1 MTSPSRAQSF
11 RCEGIVLR
19 HRDAG
24 EADRFITLL
33 TPDRGLV
40 RAVARGARKT
50 TSKIGGHLDLL
61 RHVSLT
67 VSEGHTF
74 RAVGQV
80 EGIESYRGLRE
91 DLGRMSRGIYMAEL
105 AERFSVE
112 DAPNPSVF
120 RLLASALGLIEKTW
134 DGTSARP
141 VPAQGVILSEA
152 KNLAQSSDLATRP
165 ATDSPTLDLLAR
177 WFEIRILHLSGFL
190 PRFSSC
196 AECGRDLEQRDHV
209 FSAERGGLLCP
220 DCKTAGGGERLLP
233 AGVPAIKLLRHMARS
248 DWPAVEGLRVPPD
261 DLAQAERIL
270 RTHLRHVIDHKINS
284 AAFMDE
290 VRKWRNGGRRPPL
303 PEDEVSG

>member
-1 MTSPSRAQSF
+1 MTSSSRARAF

-19 HRDAG
+19 HRDTG
-24 EADRFITLL
+24 EADRLITLL
-33 TPDRGLV
+33 TPDHGLV
-40 RAVARGARKT
+40 RAIAKGARKT

-67 VSEGHTF
+67 VSEGRSF

-80 EGIESYRGLRE
+80 EGIESYRGLRA
-91 DLGRMSRGIYMAEL
+91 DLGRTSRGIYMAEL

-120 RLLASALGLIEKTW
+120 RLLASALGLLEKT
-134 DGTSARP
+134 AEA

-152 KNLAQSSDLATRP
+152 KNPAQRMDP
-165 ATDSPTLDLLAR
+165 ADDSPRAHSPALDLLSR
-177 WFEIRILHLSGFL
+177 WFEVRLLHLSGFL

-220 DCKTAGGGERLLP
+220 ECKTAGNGEQLLP
-233 AGVPAIKLLRHMARS
+233 AGVPAIKLLRHLARS
-248 DWPAVEGLRVPPD
+248 DWPAVEGLRIPPD

-270 RTHLRHVIDHKINS
+270 RTHLRYVIDHKINS

-290 VRKWRNGGRRPPL
+290 VRKWRSVPSPSMR
-303 PEDEVSG
+303 EDGERG

>member
-1 MTSPSRAQSF
+1 MTSSSRGHSF

-19 HRDAG
+19 QRDTG
-24 EADRFITLL
+24 EADRLITLL
-33 TPDRGLV
+33 TPDHGLV
-40 RAVARGARKT
+40 RAIARGARKT

-67 VSEGHTF
+67 VSEGRTF

-91 DLGRMSRGIYMAEL
+91 DLGRTSRGIYMAEL

-120 RLLASALGLIEKTW
+120 SLLAGALGLLEKTAEA
-134 DGTSARP
+134 GSA
-141 VPAQGVILSEA
+141 QIVILSEA
-152 KNLAQSSDLATRP
+152 KNPAQVRDP
-165 ATDSPTLDLLAR
+165 ADSARSHSPALDLLAR
-177 WFEIRILHLSGFL
+177 WFEVRLLHLSGFL

-196 AECGRDLEQRDHV
+196 AECGGDLEQRDHV

-220 DCKTAGGGERLLP
+220 KCKTAGAGEQLLP
-233 AGVPAIKLLRHMARS
+233 AGVPAIKLLRHLARS
-248 DWPAVEGLRVPPD
+248 DWPAVEGLRIPPGD
-261 DLAQAERIL
+261 IAQSERIL
-270 RTHLRHVIDHKINS
+270 RTHLRYVIDHKINS

-290 VRKWRNGGRRPPL
+290 VRKWRNSGASSPSSRPK
-303 PEDEVSG
+303 S

>member
-1 MTSPSRAQSF
+1 MTSSSRAHSF

-19 HRDAG
+19 HRDTG
-24 EADRFITLL
+24 EADRLITLL
-33 TPDRGLV
+33 TPDHGLV

-67 VSEGHTF
+67 VSEGRTF

-80 EGIESYRGLRE
+80 EGIESYRGLRS
-91 DLGRMSRGIYMAEL
+91 DLGRTSRGIYMAEL
-105 AERFSVE
+105 VERFSVE

-120 RLLASALGLIEKTW
+120 SLLASALGLLEKT
-134 DGTSARP
+134 AEAA
-141 VPAQGVILSEA
+141 PAQDVILSEA
-152 KNLAQSSDLATRP
+152 KNPAQRKDP
-165 ATDSPTLDLLAR
+165 ASHSPALDLLAR
-177 WFEIRILHLSGFL
+177 WFEVRLLHLSGFL
-190 PRFSSC
+190 PRFNSC

-220 DCKTAGGGERLLP
+220 DCKTGGGGEQLLP
-233 AGVPAIKLLRHMARS
+233 AGVPAIKLLRHLARS
-248 DWPAVEGLRVPPD
+248 DWPAIEGLRVPPD

-270 RTHLRHVIDHKINS
+270 RTHLRYVIDHKINS

-290 VRKWRNGGRRPPL
+290 VRKWRNAP
-303 PEDEVSG
+303 ST